1 MVWCLQEW
9 IPKLSDGLIKQDS
22 FWLVF
27 KGAIH
32 SCRWYLGQLSKVCLK
47 KALLIHTMCSFI
59 PPHLPR
65 VFLCQVPDRITLLLH
80 FLRVLR
86 WVLEKSDCGDLEK
99 QVKAGTEAWH
109 EMWINLFQW
118 DSENPPQSVL
128 LSEFKPSVRG
138 EYPPN
143 NNNLL
148 LRESHPRQILVKH

>member
-32 SCRWYLGQLSKVCLK
+32 SCRCYLGQLSKVCLK

-65 VFLCQVPDRITLLLH
+65 VFLCQVPDRIALLLH

-86 WVLEKSDCGDLEK
+86 WVIEKSDCGDLEK

-109 EMWINLFQW
+109 ERDVNKPLPVRFREPPPSQFFSQSLNQVWEGNIHRIIITFY
-118 DSENPPQSVL
+118 SERV
-128 LSEFKPSVRG
+128 
-138 EYPPN
+138 
-143 NNNLL
+143 
-148 LRESHPRQILVKH
+148 ILGKF